1 MDAAWTICPHCGL
14 KHRPRAQSLCP
25 RCGRTSAAPRAPVAA
40 PTPPPRAAPVR
51 AAAVAASAHAAAPAP
66 AGEFVPT
73 VEYIPD
79 LGTAPLPERMRAVE
93 PQVAASPQP
102 ASTLGLGGAI
112 LLINAALH
120 LFEFLFLPSLSS
132 DGPLRAV
139 QLAGTL
145 VGVGVD
151 ALLGIGFLQGKT
163 HLRTLALV
171 RLVVGMFLFGG
182 ISLYQAQ
189 FLFTLVVF
197 AFSCGVLVLVWGKP
211 SSTLAGVGLT
221 AVMLSGAVEVVG
233 FLKLSANQSLDERA
247 RIALRPDLEGRP
259 LTQEDTLAGNRH
271 PYSLPIPSDGWYRH
285 KAGSP
290 GALDAPTDLWLSH
303 PELNG
308 HLLVAIRDN
317 PEEIADVR
325 EAKEVALH
333 DLRTRFPDFQETE
346 PSEPGP
352 ADITHFTGTATRNGK
367 PFLFEV
373 SLHPTGKA
381 LLRVTAAAPPEVFDT
396 LHLGL
401 ATTRVRAR

>member
-1 MDAAWTICPHCGL
+1 VDAAWTICPHCGL

-25 RCGRTSAAPRAPVAA
+25 RCGRTSAAPRAPVAPA
-40 PTPPPRAAPVR
+40 PPPRAAPVR
-51 AAAVAASAHAAAPAP
+51 AAAAAAPAHAAAPT
-66 AGEFVPT
+66 GEFVPT

-79 LGTAPLPERMRAVE
+79 LG
-93 PQVAASPQP
+93 ASPQP
-102 ASTLGLGGAI
+102 ERAHAVESQTAASPPSASTLGLGGAI
-112 LLINAALH
+112 LLINAVLH
-120 LFEFLFLPSLSS
+120 LFEFLFLPSVSS
-132 DGPLRAV
+132 DGSLRAV

-151 ALLGIGFLQGKT
+151 TLLGIGFLQGKT
-163 HLRTLALV
+163 NLRPLALV

-211 SSTLAGVGLT
+211 SATLAGVGLT
-221 AVMLSGAVEVVG
+221 AVMLSGAVEVLG

-247 RIALRPDLEGRP
+247 KIALRPDLEGRA
-259 LTQEDTLAGNRH
+259 LTQKDTLVGNRLA
-271 PYSLPIPSDGWYRH
+271 YSLPIPSDGWYRH

-290 GALDAPTDLWLSH
+290 GALDAPADLWLSH

-317 PEEIADVR
+317 PEETADVR
-325 EAKEVALH
+325 EAKDAALR
-333 DLRTRFPDFQETE
+333 DLRTRYPDFQETE

-352 ADITHFTGTATRNGK
+352 AQLTFFTGTATRNGK

-373 SLHPTGKA
+373 SLHPTSKA
-381 LLRVTAAAPPEVFDT
+381 LLRVTAAAPPAVFDT
-396 LHLGL
+396 LHLSL
-401 ATTRVRAR
+401 ATTRLRPR